1 MISDLLNLAT
11 VFVTISEEESYF
23 YGILARRRNCC
34 SGHEAL
40 ASRAMGCCESGP
52 CKEKGIEPVDI
63 AFEVAIVPEVSL
75 AKSTLRLGCTAGRG
89 VDRLH
94 FEAMLLPKRSTL
106 TQKV

>member
-1 MISDLLNLAT
+1 
-11 VFVTISEEESYF
+11 
-23 YGILARRRNCC
+23 
-34 SGHEAL
+34 
-40 ASRAMGCCESGP
+40 MGCCESGP

-75 AKSTLRLGCTAGRG
+75 AKSTLRLGCTARRG

-94 FEAMLLPKRSTL
+94 FEAMLLPKRSMP